1 MVVQPSYKPK
11 AEAGEPTVR
20 ALDAASKFSGDKTE
34 VALSNAPSL
43 PGASASLHAAAPV
56 SAAQQPAAP
65 PPMSMAGKPKYT
77 GEPISV
83 NLKDV
88 DLKDFF
94 RLVHEISGLNVVLD
108 PNVHGSL
115 TLVLDDV
122 PWDQA
127 LDIVLKN
134 NGLERQ
140 LDGNVLR
147 IATVD
152 TLKHEADSRREQV
165 EAQALA
171 ATKITVTRFLS
182 YAHSKDLVPI
192 IKKLLTKRGDVVSDD
207 RNNALIIMDI
217 PQVFLEVDRV
227 LTQLDRKTP
236 QVEIEARV
244 VAATRNFSR
253 DIGTQLGFA
262 LGNNA
267 TAIGGASAVGAS
279 PIVTPRP
286 ASSLGAAAA
295 APQRTAAAAAAAA
308 PHRHPAV
315 QQPGGSRCDQ
325 RPLAGEHGFQLPSG
339 RRCLRRQSRA
349 DC

>member
-1 MVVQPSYKPK
+1 MVQPSYKPK
-11 AEAGEPTVR
+11 AEAGEPAVR
-20 ALDAASKFSGDKTE
+20 ALDAAAKFSGGKTE
-34 VALSNAPSL
+34 VALSNAPPL
-43 PGASASLHAAAPV
+43 PGASGSLRAAAPV
-56 SAAQQPAAP
+56 SAAQQPAATP
-65 PPMSMAGKPKYT
+65 EMSMAGRPKYT

-94 RLVHEISGLNVVLD
+94 RLIHEISGLNVVLD
-108 PNVHGSL
+108 PNVHGTL

-171 ATKITVTRFLS
+171 ASKITVTRFLS
-182 YAHSKDLVPI
+182 YAHSKDMVPI
-192 IKKLLTKRGDVVSDD
+192 IKKFLTRRGEVVSDD

-217 PQVFLEVDRV
+217 PQVFPEIDRV

-267 TAIGGASAVGAS
+267 TAVGGA
-279 PIVTPRP
+279 PRLAP
-286 ASSLGAAAA
+286 A
-295 APQRTAAAAAAAA
+295 
-308 PHRHPAV
+308 
-315 QQPGGSRCDQ
+315 
-325 RPLAGEHGFQLPSG
+325 PS
-339 RRCLRRQSRA
+339 
-349 DC
+349 